1 MLIIL
6 DPIRFLL
13 SNGLELWQMIKLK
26 TQEDIQNLRISG
38 KILVSVMDALVRN
51 SQEGTSLKSLD
62 EHARMLINK
71 AGAKP
76 AFLDYQPEGSRYPYP
91 AAICASVNEQ
101 IVHGVPSSYTLK
113 QGDVFK
119 IDLGINYNGFFTDA
133 AVTVGIGQI
142 SKEAEKLMQ
151 VTRNSL
157 KEAIKV
163 CKVGKRL
170 GDIGAVIEA
179 TAKKANFH
187 IVKGLTGHG
196 VGFGVHE
203 EPVIHNFGK
212 SGEGLALEVGMV
224 LAIEPMISLGTG
236 EIKQSQDDSYVT
248 ADNTLAAHFEKTIAI
263 TSTGP
268 EVLTD
273 L

>member
-1 MLIIL
+1 
-6 DPIRFLL
+6 
-13 SNGLELWQMIKLK
+13 MIKLK
-26 TQEDIQNLRISG
+26 TEKDLQNLRVSG
-38 KILVSVMDALVRN
+38 KILVSVMDALVKN
-51 SQEGTSLKSLD
+51 SLEGTSLKSLD

-76 AFLDYQPEGSRYPYP
+76 AFLGYQPEGSRYPYS

-101 IVHGVPSSYTLK
+101 IVHGIPSSYTLK

-133 AVTVGIGQI
+133 AVTVGISQI
-142 SKEAEKLMQ
+142 SKEAEKLIQ
-151 VTRNSL
+151 VTHLSL

-163 CKVGKRL
+163 CRVGKHI

-179 TAKKANFH
+179 TVKKANLH

-196 VGFGVHE
+196 VGFEVHE
-203 EPVIHNFGK
+203 EPVIYNFGK
-212 SGEGLALEVGMV
+212 RGEGLALEVGMV
-224 LAIEPMISLGTG
+224 LAIEPMVSIGTG
-236 EIKQSQDDSYVT
+236 EIKQSQDDSYVM
-248 ADNTLAAHFEKTIAI
+248 ADGTLAAHFEKTIAI

-268 EVLTD
+268 EILTD
-273 L
+273 F